1 MPKIPLE
8 DMPERYRELYGY
20 LKPGDFSSGDLAL
33 VEDCLGSDIAF
44 ALAAEMNGIQITIA
58 KNALMPI
65 KKRYVRANF
74 DGSNQKNLAMKT
86 GLSLSTVYSILKDDE
101 EDGKKVGKGV
111 SPKEIGLFDFMENEE
126 GGTNATDK

>member
-8 DMPERYRELYGY
+8 DMPERYRELYSY

-65 KKRYVRANF
+65 KKRYVRENF

-111 SPKEIGLFDFMENEE
+111 SPKERGLFDLIGNEE
-126 GGTNATDK
+126 GGTNASDK